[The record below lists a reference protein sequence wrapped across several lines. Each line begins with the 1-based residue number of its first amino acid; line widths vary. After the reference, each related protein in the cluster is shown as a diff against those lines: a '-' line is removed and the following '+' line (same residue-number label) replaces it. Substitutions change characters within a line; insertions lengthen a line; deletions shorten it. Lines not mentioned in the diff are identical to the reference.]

1 MRVWLQIPLLAATMV
16 VSAAQAQEKEPAMKD
31 AVRRDLEEIK
41 AAGVQAGRERL
52 NLPAIAGPE
61 SQPAIVAPR
70 PRVASGQARDRQ
82 ETTSE
87 NWLLQA
93 MNPDG
98 ERTAEEEKLLILTG
112 EKTETE
118 IMLEKRFRLPG
129 EKLSQPAAMDT
140 KGRTGVAKAVEAPTA
155 FENPLTAFMGDWI
168 SPRDHELL
176 IPKATAS
183 AAAGPGF
190 SQMLAAPGLELTA
203 AKGPGRASTENIVPN
218 RFSDNSP
225 ANPYLPPD
233 LPSLSATRGQVAF
246 MPEVPPAG
254 PPVDFSPPPTRKN
267 EVPTAPIRP
276 APPKEISTPADD
288 AKYFPQLRRF

>member
-1 MRVWLQIPLLAATMV
+1 MRVWLQILLLAATMV

-52 NLPAIAGPE
+52 NLPAIAGPD
-61 SQPAIVAPR
+61 SQPAMVVPR
-70 PRVASGQARDRQ
+70 PRVAAGQTRDRQ
-82 ETTSE
+82 ETASE

-118 IMLEKRFRLPG
+118 IMLEKRFRLPR
-129 EKLSQPAAMDT
+129 EKLSQRATTDP
-140 KGRTGVAKAVEAPTA
+140 KGRAGVAKAVETPTA
-155 FENPLTAFMGDWI
+155 VENPLTAFMGDWI

-176 IPKATAS
+176 IPKAAAS
-183 AAAGPGF
+183 VGAGPVF
-190 SQMLAAPGLELTA
+190 SQMLAVPGLELTA
-203 AKGPGRASTENIVPN
+203 TKGSGRTSGESIAPN

-233 LPSLSATRGQVAF
+233 LPSLPAARDQVSF
-246 MPEVPPAG
+246 MSEVPPAG
-254 PPVDFSPPPTRKN
+254 PSLDFSPPPTRIN
-267 EVPTAPIRP
+267 EVPVAPTRP
-276 APPKEISTPADD
+276 APPKEILTPADD